1 MEDNKKEYTQSVINA
16 LQELESLSRS
26 LAFTYVKNLA
36 YGEFGKEDKKNLLS
50 GIAELRRLLND
61 ITDDMLYHC

>member
-1 MEDNKKEYTQSVINA
+1 MEDNKEEYTQSVINA

-36 YGEFGKEDKKNLLS
+36 HGEFDKEDKKNLRS
-50 GIAELRRLLND
+50 GVSEVRRLLSDVIDNLLH
-61 ITDDMLYHC
+61 I